1 MAVKSDDNTKDSST
15 RGRCEPTVNEFP
27 SSVAP
32 LVRPGTADFTARG
45 FGSGEMSSLLINHR
59 FMIIIF
65 TCFLV
70 YYPSFLADF
79 VFDDISAIVNNLDV
93 RTNET
98 SWYSIFLHDYWGSPI
113 DHEASHK
120 SYRPLTVLTFRFNFF
135 LDQLN
140 PFGYHFINVLLH
152 TVVCVLFLSLSQSLI
167 FSHHS
172 SSKTSKL
179 YAFVSSLIFALHPI
193 HTEAVAGVVGRAELL
208 SAIFFLSSLL
218 TYHQRW
224 YILSAFL
231 AIVSTLSKEQGVTV
245 IGVIIVYELSRGYS
259 LDISL
264 KRVSLFT
271 CLAVV
276 IMIFRIWIMGGTSSL
291 PVFTR
296 FDNPASFAAWPMKQ
310 LTYLY
315 LIPLNLL
322 LLLHPHKLCCDW
334 TMQSVPL
341 VKDIYDHRNMITFIT
356 LVIISIF
363 SFICLTECITC
374 WRKKLITSPL
384 PLILSLT
391 VFPYIPSSNLLH
403 PVGFVLAERTLYL
416 PSIGFILIV
425 VYGFKYLQYHI
436 QSKRL
441 KIILNALLLLH
452 LLSYAGKTFYRS
464 YDWFNEKTL
473 YTSGIQVNPH
483 NAKLYNNLGH
493 FYEKQR
499 DWSEALK
506 YFEIARNLQPDDL
519 GSSINIA
526 RTHLNMG
533 DPVKAEKILW
543 SVKPKIRL
551 AAKKNDQRVAPNY
564 LSLWINLG
572 NIISQNESRLEEA
585 EQVYRELIN
594 MRSDFVDAY
603 INLGG
608 ILVKQEKLLQAI
620 DVYKLALNF
629 ASKTSDLY
637 YNLAVVQS
645 LIMQENENIKDDTLS
660 DKINEIAHNFL
671 KAMESSPNKDALI
684 NLAIMVQKY
693 PQMMKENKYLVKR
706 LLKEYTGPE
715 KERMWFNLA
724 LIHSDEGDNLQ
735 AEHCLRKAIE
745 IRPDFTSALFNL
757 AVILNETDRLFEAEI
772 YLTKLLSYN
781 SQHKKSHLLLTE
793 IFLKF
798 NQTDKAERVSIISI
812 SFFSL
817 N

>member
-1 MAVKSDDNTKDSST
+1 M
-15 RGRCEPTVNEFP
+15 G
-27 SSVAP
+27 
-32 LVRPGTADFTARG
+32 
-45 FGSGEMSSLLINHR
+45 SLLLNHR
-59 FMIIIF
+59 YKIIIV
-65 TCFLV
+65 TCLLV

-79 VFDDISAIVNNLDV
+79 VFDDISAILNNLDV

-98 SWYSIFLHDYWGSPI
+98 SWHSVFLHDYWGSPI

-140 PFGYHFINVLLH
+140 PFGYHLFNVLMH
-152 TVVCVLFLSLSQSLI
+152 TLVCILFFSFSQSLI
-167 FSHHS
+167 FSHQS
-172 SSKTSKL
+172 SSKNAKL
-179 YAFVSSLIFALHPI
+179 YAFISTLIFALHPI

-208 SAIFFLSSLL
+208 SAVFFLSSLL

-224 YILSAFL
+224 YVVSALL

-259 LDISL
+259 LDVTL

-276 IMIFRIWIMGGTSSL
+276 IMILRIWIMGGTQSL

-296 FDNPASFAAWPMKQ
+296 FDNPASFSPWPTKQ

-315 LIPLNLL
+315 LIPLNLF

-341 VKDIYDHRNMITFIT
+341 VKDISDHRNLITFIT
-356 LVIISIF
+356 LIIISIF
-363 SFICLTECITC
+363 SFNCLVECITS
-374 WRKKLITSPL
+374 WRRRVFSSPL

-416 PSIGFILIV
+416 PSIGFILMV
-425 VYGFKYLQYHI
+425 VYGFKHLQCHV

-441 KIILNALLLLH
+441 KKILYALLLLH
-452 LLSYAGKTFYRS
+452 LLSFAGKTFHRS
-464 YDWFNEKTL
+464 YDWLNEKTL
-473 YTSGIQVNPH
+473 YTSGIQVNQF

-506 YFEIARNLQPDDL
+506 YFEIARALQPDDL

-533 DPVKAEKILW
+533 DPVEAEKILW
-543 SVKPKIRL
+543 SVKPKIMQ

-572 NIISQNESRLEEA
+572 NIISHNQSRLAEA

-608 ILVKQEKLLQAI
+608 ILVKQEKLLEAI

-629 ASKTSDLY
+629 GSKTSDLF

-645 LIMQENENIKDDTLS
+645 LILQENETTRDGKLQ
-660 DKINEIAHNFL
+660 DKIDEIAGNFL

-693 PQMMKENKYLVKR
+693 PQMKKEKKHLVKN
-706 LLKEYTGPE
+706 LLEQYTGPE

-724 LIHSDEGDNLQ
+724 LIYSDEGDNLK

-772 YLTKLLSYN
+772 YLTKLLAHN
-781 SQHKKSHLLLTE
+781 SQHKKSQLLLTE

-798 NQTDKAERVSIISI
+798 NQTDKAERVSINVQGS
-812 SFFSL
+812 
-817 N
+817 